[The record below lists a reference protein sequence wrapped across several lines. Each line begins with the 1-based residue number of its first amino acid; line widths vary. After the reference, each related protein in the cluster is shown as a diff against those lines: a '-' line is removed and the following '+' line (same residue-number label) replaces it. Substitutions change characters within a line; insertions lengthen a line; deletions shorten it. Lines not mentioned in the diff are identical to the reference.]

1 MRYFN
6 FITAVILA
14 LHYAAGNIPPSE
26 DYNLWLIPFV
36 IPFAL
41 ATNVLL
47 LLISLVLKKKSSI
60 YYIIALVIGSNYL
73 ISTIGLKHVFKKEK
87 DLQGSF
93 SVINYNVQSPDGPS
107 SADAFHNPDSVTWAF
122 QNWILNNE
130 ADIQC
135 YQEFSNYFGNDN
147 FDFIKKLNDKGYFT
161 YFSFDSARLWRG
173 VVGGVLIASKFP
185 IMKEGLV
192 ISSKNGTNRI
202 TYADL
207 KRGNDTLRIINVH
220 LESMGLKQYH
230 PGYTSGFE
238 SRKENTRIIFQKL
251 KEGVF
256 ERSSQIKIL
265 STFIKNSP
273 HAVICTGD
281 FNDLPYSYSYQF
293 MKKEMRNTF
302 EEVGKGFG
310 FTYNGKT
317 LRTLRIDNQF
327 YSEPL
332 DAIGFKTL
340 HHIDFSDHFPIQG
353 WYKLLPEVQTTQ
365 EVRVP

>member
-6 FITAVILA
+6 FITAVILV

-26 DYNLWLIPFV
+26 DYNLWLMPFV
-36 IPFAL
+36 IPFVL
-41 ATNVLL
+41 ASNVLL
-47 LLISLVLKKKSSI
+47 LLISLALKKKSSV
-60 YYIIALVIGSNYL
+60 YYIIALFIGSNYL
-73 ISTIGLKHVFKKEK
+73 ISTMGLKYVFKKEK
-87 DLQGSF
+87 EPQGSF
-93 SVINYNVQSPDGPS
+93 SVINYNVQSSEGPS
-107 SADAFHNPDSVTWAF
+107 SAEAFNNPDSTTWAF

-130 ADIQC
+130 NDIQC
-135 YQEFSNYFGNDN
+135 YQEFSNYFGDDN
-147 FDFIKKLNDKGYFT
+147 FDLIKKLKDKGYFT

-173 VVGGVLIASKFP
+173 VVAGVLIASKFP
-185 IMKEGLV
+185 IIKEGVV

-207 KRGNDTLRIINVH
+207 QRGNDTLRIINVH

-230 PGYTSGFE
+230 PAYASGFE
-238 SRKENTRIIFQKL
+238 SRKENTKIIFQKL

-256 ERSSQIKIL
+256 ERSNQIKIL
-265 STFIKNSP
+265 STFIKDSP
-273 HAVICTGD
+273 YAVICLGD

-293 MKKEMRNTF
+293 MKKRMRNTF

-327 YSEPL
+327 YSSRLE
-332 DAIGFKTL
+332 AIDFKTL
-340 HHIDFSDHFPIQG
+340 NHIDFSDHFPIQG
-353 WYKLLPEVQTTQ
+353 
-365 EVRVP
+365 